1 MATGLVYLAT
11 ISFWALTIYEWITII
26 AILVTWVNP
35 DPRNPI
41 IQFLNN
47 MTVPV
52 WNWFQGWLPSALK
65 LFSAYIALLAVW
77 FLEIFVPGS
86 LRGVARYSA
95 GYLSAGQLPGV
106 LAGFLLLGL
115 GVVVK
120 SLLFFLILL
129 LVVWFFLTLVNPS
142 VNNPIVRT
150 LFMLVDPFI
159 TPIQR
164 RLPRQRVDI
173 SPLLAA
179 GLFLLLYVLVVS
191 PLVDMAAGLAQAGS
205 FSGAMHRF

>member
-1 MATGLVYLAT
+1 MLLYLAT
-11 ISFWALTIYEWITII
+11 LCEWGLTIYEWIIII
-26 AILVTWVNP
+26 AILVSWVNP

-47 MTVPV
+47 MTLPV
-52 WNWFQGWLPSALK
+52 WNWLALWLPSPLK

-77 FLEIFVPGS
+77 FLKIFLPGTLRS
-86 LRGVARYSA
+86 LARYSA
-95 GYLSAGQLPGV
+95 GQLGATQLPGV
-106 LAGFLLLGL
+106 LVGFFLLGL
-115 GVVVK
+115 GVVVQ
-120 SLLFFLILL
+120 SLLFFLMLL

-150 LFMLVDPFI
+150 LFVLVDPFI

-164 RLPRQRVDI
+164 RLPRQRIDI

-179 GLFLLLYVLVVS
+179 GIFLLLNLFVVS
-191 PLVDMAAGLAQAGS
+191 PLVQMAAGMAQGGS
-205 FSGAMHRF
+205 FGGPLRAF